1 MRIRDI
7 MTKKV
12 IALKPSDTLLH
23 AISVFSKNRISGAP
37 VVHAARRVVG
47 IITEMDIL
55 RRLELGSIDIRCGPA
70 KAASSGRGGRA
81 TEERGPG
88 KAVPMPER
96 KLRLKS
102 LPEALS
108 GVGALPVSKVMTLGV
123 VTVSPDDLIVEKMPL
138 MVHRRVRRLPVVDRK
153 GVLVGIVSRKD
164 LMRML
169 EASATTQAGEEA

>member
-1 MRIRDI
+1 

-23 AISVFSKNRISGAP
+23 AISVFSRNRISGAP
-37 VVHAARRVVG
+37 VVDAGRHVVG

-55 RRLELGSIDIRCGPA
+55 RRLELGSIDIHCGTE
-70 KAASSGRGGRA
+70 KAASTGRGGRA
-81 TEERGPG
+81 MEDREGGPSR
-88 KAVPMPER
+88 AVPRPER

-102 LPEALS
+102 LPEALR
-108 GVGALPVSKVMTLGV
+108 GVGTLPVSKVMTLGV
-123 VTVSPDDLIVEKMPL
+123 VTVLPDDLIVEKMPL

-169 EASATTQAGEEA
+169 EASVTTRGGEEL